1 MGMFDTIKL
10 DKPYECPIC
19 GKRIDSVQTKAFENT
34 LEIYKVGDC
43 ISHAEDIRVVKEEL
57 FCDSCSTSA
66 GIHVYFAVNRGIL
79 SGIATGLKEAKSL
92 MNDLNLEK
100 MILWYHD
107 LYKRYIDERWK
118 KIEYWRFLEDLREWY
133 SERPDEKTANS
144 SISSF
149 RFFGNSRHLRG
160 AVDMVESIDRFITS
174 KKIREALVELWEQ
187 GIDVLPISYSGQVNP
202 GERRWSVDVNQDEI
216 NERCG
221 LDRTWTVMSKEQLD
235 LDGGK
240 EDELPEWILVVDR
253 PFSDEIV
260 CEEIKRWVWLPR
272 HKFEVRIIPLEEDMG

>member
-10 DKPYECPIC
+10 DRPHECPIC
-19 GKRIDSVQTKAFENT
+19 GKSIDSVQTKAFENT

-118 KIEYWRFLEDLREWY
+118 KNEYWHFLEDLREWY

-144 SISSF
+144 SISFF
-149 RFFGNSRHLRG
+149 RFFENSRHLRG
-160 AVDMVESIDRFITS
+160 AVDVVESIDRFITS
-174 KKIREALVELWEQ
+174 KKISKALVELWEQ
-187 GIDVLPISYSGQVNP
+187 GIDVLRISYSGQVKP

-216 NERCG
+216 NKRCG
-221 LDRTWTVMSKEQLD
+221 LNRTWIVMSKEQLD

-240 EDELPEWILVVDR
+240 EDDLPEWILVVDR

-260 CEEIKRWVWLPR
+260 CEEIKRWVRLPR

>member
-10 DKPYECPIC
+10 DRPHECPIC
-19 GKRIDSVQTKAFENT
+19 GKSIDSVQTKAFENT

-79 SGIATGLKEAKSL
+79 SGIATGLKEAKFL

-100 MILWYHD
+100 MVLWYHD
-107 LYKRYIDERWK
+107 LYKRYINERWK
-118 KIEYWRFLEDLREWY
+118 KIEYWHFLEDLREWY
-133 SERPDEKTANS
+133 SERPDEKTADS
-144 SISSF
+144 LISSF
-149 RFFGNSRHLRG
+149 SFLGNLCHLRG
-160 AVDMVESIDRFITS
+160 AVDVVESIDRFITS
-174 KKIREALVELWEQ
+174 KRIREALVELWEQ
-187 GIDVLPISYSGQVNP
+187 GMDVLPISYSGQVNP

-216 NERCG
+216 NERCK

-240 EDELPEWILVVDR
+240 EDDLPEWILVVDR

-260 CEEIKRWVWLPR
+260 CEEIKRWVQLPR
-272 HKFEVRIIPLEEDMG
+272 HKFEVRIISLEEDMG